1 MPRAKPPLDPIGYGF
16 AGAIK
21 CTGVPGVR
29 SVGPGDFLDRI
40 INFVEQKTYQGD
52 CEKTL
57 PIYHPI
63 YGNIYHPTIN
73 LSHPKC
79 RAFHIPGFHGA
90 YMAYNFCIYWWL
102 ENLDIQLSILPS
114 KQQKQ
119 KTCGVLKRMNHVDWH
134 KHVNIVQMN
143 YTP

>member
-52 CEKTL
+52 CEK
-57 PIYHPI
+57 
-63 YGNIYHPTIN
+63 NPT
-73 LSHPKC
+73 
-79 RAFHIPGFHGA
+79 HIPSHLWE
-90 YMAYNFCIYWWL
+90 Y
-102 ENLDIQLSILPS
+102 LPS
-114 KQQKQ
+114 
-119 KTCGVLKRMNHVDWH
+119 RH
-134 KHVNIVQMN
+134 KHKLSKM
-143 YTP
+143 

>member
-1 MPRAKPPLDPIGYGF
+1 MGLLELLNA
-16 AGAIK
+16 
-21 CTGVPGVR
+21 PGSRGSVR
-29 SVGPGDFLDRI
+29 WVLEISWI
-40 INFVEQKTYQGD
+40 ESSIVEQKTYQGD

-102 ENLDIQLSILPS
+102 ENLDIKLSILPS

-119 KTCGVLKRMNHVDWH
+119 KTCGVLKRMNHVDWD